1 MQKTEIFIADP
12 YNKNHIELYKEFEKE
27 NGLDEYASN
36 YLTDISS
43 KYNEN
48 DFHRLFKNK
57 NENKTFLFLV
67 SNNKISD
74 TCLINY
80 EKDRKTS
87 TITFPTL
94 EKQYRKIV
102 DVSVAYSFKVL
113 KSEEILSTV
122 NENDKAI
129 QKSLHNN
136 GFESLGKEKDNIV
149 FVKEKP
155 IIKETEGTKIW
166 R

>member
-1 MQKTEIFIADP
+1 M
-12 YNKNHIELYKEFEKE
+12 
-27 NGLDEYASN
+27 
-36 YLTDISS
+36 
-43 KYNEN
+43 
-48 DFHRLFKNK
+48 
-57 NENKTFLFLV
+57 